1 MSPED
6 IRDVKTPLEYPDVTI
21 WIILGVL
28 FLLLLVSI
36 VGLIL
41 SVLLLNFE
49 GSLLT
54 LDINLI
60 GSKLSPKF
68 VEFFTIFVNVIVTV
82 EHNDVFLV
90 TLTSLKSPV
99 K

>member
-1 MSPED
+1 MAVSS
-6 IRDVKTPLEYPDVTI
+6 LEIPAI
-21 WIILGVL
+21 GILSSL
-28 FLLLLVSI
+28 ILLLVSI

-49 GSLLT
+49 GSLLS

>member
-1 MSPED
+1 MVVSS
-6 IRDVKTPLEYPDVTI
+6 LEIPAI
-21 WIILGVL
+21 GIL
-28 FLLLLVSI
+28 SS
-36 VGLIL
+36 LILL

-49 GSLLT
+49 SSLLT

-68 VEFFTIFVNVIVTV
+68 VEFSTIFVNVIVTV